1 MSKRARA
8 KARRSRDAPGR
19 TRAAAGAAALMVA
32 GPAFE
37 TLCASDYRPMSACP
51 EVQACVNVYADM
63 VASMSVHLMRNT
75 EAGDVRVRNGLSR
88 VIDIT
93 PNRWQTHQAFFS
105 TLVRGLMLH
114 GNQVT
119 LPVYRDGYLEE
130 LIPLPP
136 SQVSFAP
143 AVDGYRILWQGME
156 LRPDE
161 APHFVLNPDPDEPWR
176 GLGYSVGLRDA
187 VRALRQTGATKD
199 ALMRAPTPPLII
211 RVDGLNQQLQSP
223 EGRERLARQ
232 YIDQTGS
239 GQPWFL
245 PAEAFEVTTVKPLTL
260 NDLAIKTSLELDKRT
275 VAAILGV
282 PPYTVGIGEFH
293 REEHNNFVATR
304 LMVIAQIIQQEM
316 TRKLLWAD
324 DLYWRFN
331 NRSLLNYDI
340 DKLVSAG
347 AEMVDRMALRRN
359 EWRDWIGLPPDA
371 DMDELLALE
380 NYVPADRLGDQAKL
394 TGGGETT

>member
-19 TRAAAGAAALMVA
+19 TRAAAGAAALMVG

-105 TLVRGLMLH
+105 TLVRGLLLH

-119 LPVYRDGYLEE
+119 LPVYRGEFLEE

-143 AVDGYRILWQGME
+143 AADGYRILWQGME

-161 APHFVLNPDPDEPWR
+161 ALHFVLNPDPDEPWR

-232 YIDQTGS
+232 YLDQTGS

-394 TGGGETT
+394 TGGGGTT

>member
-1 MSKRARA
+1 MSRRARE
-8 KARRSRDAPGR
+8 KARRSRDAPGG
-19 TRAAAGAAALMVA
+19 TRAADGAAALMVA

-161 APHFVLNPDPDEPWR
+161 ALHFVLNPDPDEPWR